1 MMVETETAIS
11 REEERDLVKR
21 SLSGDIE
28 AFGRV
33 VRAYETRIRLL
44 IYGVVRDRQTADD
57 LSQEAFIKAFR
68 SLSRFRG
75 KSSLF
80 TWIYRIALNRAL
92 DYRRR
97 EKVRSWVE
105 YDEARDSAVS
115 PAACL
120 KREEPSAPLIREEDR
135 SLVRMAMDRLNPRH
149 RTILILREWEGLNY
163 RQISET
169 MKCSVGTVMSRLFY
183 ARKQLKEI
191 ITAHRG
197 AGL

>member
-1 MMVETETAIS
+1 MVETESAIS
-11 REEERDLVKR
+11 REEERELVER

-44 IYGVVRDRQTADD
+44 VYGVVRDRQTADD

-68 SLSRFRG
+68 SLNRFRG

-97 EKVRSWVE
+97 AKGRSWVE
-105 YDEARDSAVS
+105 YDEARDPAES
-115 PAACL
+115 PAAGL
-120 KREEPSAPLIREEDR
+120 KREDPSAPLIREEER
-135 SLVRMAMDRLNPRH
+135 RLVRLALDRLSPRH
-149 RTILILREWEGLNY
+149 RTALILREWEGLNY
-163 RQISET
+163 RQIAET

-191 ITAHRG
+191 ITAFRS